1 MFGNTSLDSRQWEV
15 TLPPEFYVKF
25 RDYDRLII
33 YLFLLVFYG
42 KLETECYLLKGL
54 FNQISFNEE
63 FRCYNLELARLS
75 YVDIFHDSR
84 PQWLM
89 LRYGD

>member
-42 KLETECYLLKGL
+42 KLGTGCYLLKDFL
-54 FNQISFNEE
+54 IKS
-63 FRCYNLELARLS
+63 
-75 YVDIFHDSR
+75 V
-84 PQWLM
+84 LM
-89 LRYGD
+89 KNFVVIIWN

>member
-1 MFGNTSLDSRQWEV
+1 MFGNTSLDSRQCEV

-25 RDYDRLII
+25 RDYDRLTI

-42 KLETECYLLKGL
+42 KLGTECYLLKGL